1 MRCAIDHAPQRTTQP
16 LGMRSK
22 QVGLAVVVA
31 FGCQAL
37 LTGCQASARAQAT
50 EARSAPLV
58 AAVRA
63 GDDISRCEFKGRADR
78 DVEES
83 SSRGSLRPNI
93 RRIYAMVGE
102 GEERRKFLLCRELD
116 TNLDGIKD
124 VVRTF
129 NDKGESLREVADA
142 NYDGKIDTWITFAH
156 GRMAKVNLDRDGD
169 GQPDEFRYYVQ
180 GKLSRIQRDTN
191 HDGRPD
197 VWEIYEDG
205 VLKRIGWDLDFDG
218 RVDRWDRDEIAER
231 AALEKEMQSEEQKKQ
246 EEAAKKKADGSNDAA
261 SSTTK
266 SGKSEQAPVSGHVG
280 ARQR

>member
-1 MRCAIDHAPQRTTQP
+1 MRTIFQ
-16 LGMRSK
+16 L
-22 QVGLAVVVA
+22 
-31 FGCQAL
+31 AL
-37 LTGCQASARAQAT
+37 LMFGSVGSVMGCQASATAGAKSAD
-50 EARSAPLV
+50 ARNAPLI

-63 GDDISRCEFKGRADR
+63 GDDVSRCEYKGRADR

-102 GEERRKFLLCRELD
+102 GEERRKFLLCREVD

-129 NDKGESLREVADA
+129 NDKGESLREVADS

-156 GRMAKVNLDRDGD
+156 GRMAKVDLDRDGN
-169 GQPDEFRYYVQ
+169 GQPDEWRYYVQ
-180 GKLSRIQRDTN
+180 GKLARIQRDTN

-205 VLKRIGWDLDFDG
+205 HLKRMGWDLDFDG

-231 AALEKEMQSEEQKKQ
+231 TALEKEIQAEDQRKQ
-246 EEAAKKKADGSNDAA
+246 DEAAKKKAEDAA
-261 SSTTK
+261 NGTDA
-266 SGKSEQAPVSGHVG
+266 SGKPKDDKAPVSGHVS
-280 ARQR
+280 ARKR

>member
-1 MRCAIDHAPQRTTQP
+1 MRIGAELVV
-16 LGMRSK
+16 LG
-22 QVGLAVVVA
+22 
-31 FGCQAL
+31 FGCQWL
-37 LTGCQASARAQAT
+37 LAGCQGGASAGAQSS

-63 GDDISRCEFKGRADR
+63 GDDISRCEYKGRADR

-102 GEERRKFLLCRELD
+102 GDERRKFLLCREVD

-129 NDKGESLREVADA
+129 NDKGESLREVADS

-156 GRMAKVNLDRDGD
+156 GRMAKVDLDRHGN

-180 GKLSRIQRDTN
+180 GKLARIQRDTN

-205 VLKRIGWDLDFDG
+205 HLKRMGWDLDFDG
-218 RVDRWDRDEIAER
+218 RVDRWDRDEVAER
-231 AALEKEMQSEEQKKQ
+231 IALEKEIQSEEQRKQ
-246 EEAAKKKADGSNDAA
+246 EEAAKKKADEASDNSAA
-261 SSTTK
+261 TPK
-266 SGKSEQAPVSGHVG
+266 PGKSDQTPVSGHVS
-280 ARQR
+280 ARKR

>member
-1 MRCAIDHAPQRTTQP
+1 MNILTRFFVLAAGAP
-16 LGMRSK
+16 
-22 QVGLAVVVA
+22 
-31 FGCQAL
+31 AL
-37 LTGCQASARAQAT
+37 LACHATAASKAQVN

-63 GDDISRCEFKGRADR
+63 GDDIGRCEYKGRADR

-83 SSRGSLRPNI
+83 SSRGSLKPNI

-102 GEERRKFLLCRELD
+102 GDERKKFLLCREVD
-116 TNLDGIKD
+116 TNLDGVKD

-156 GRMAKVNLDRDGD
+156 GRMAKVDLDHTGS

-180 GKLSRIQRDTN
+180 GKLARIQRDTN

-205 VLKRIGWDLDFDG
+205 HLKRMGWDLDFDG

-231 AALEKEMQSEEQKKQ
+231 AAMEKEMQDEEQRKKD
-246 EEAAKKKADGSNDAA
+246 EAAKRKAENGSDDAGSAKSDKAD
-261 SSTTK
+261 K
-266 SGKSEQAPVSGHVG
+266 SKPVSGHVS
-280 ARQR
+280 ARKR